1 MPDAEEEEEAIE
13 DNEGEEDEDAEE
25 GKESDVDAATEIDD
39 DSEDEQVHKAKHD
52 RQRMVVVSDA
62 EDSDEVHSPAPPAA
76 RRDEAPRRDVAVTA
90 PAVVA
95 LRSTDDQEA
104 AGNVKRKATETGEA
118 PGAKK
123 RRGANPPASQ
133 DDAVDAAPP
142 KAPVCDNTSLPFSL
156 HSGCCVG

>member
-1 MPDAEEEEEAIE
+1 MPDAEEEEEATE

-25 GKESDVDAATEIDD
+25 GEEPDVDAATEIDD
-39 DSEDEQVHKAKHD
+39 DSVDEHVHEGKRD
-52 RQRMVVVSDA
+52 RQRMVVVSDT
-62 EDSDEVHSPAPPAA
+62 EDSDDTAPPAA
-76 RRDEAPRRDVAVTA
+76 RRDKAPRRDVAVTA